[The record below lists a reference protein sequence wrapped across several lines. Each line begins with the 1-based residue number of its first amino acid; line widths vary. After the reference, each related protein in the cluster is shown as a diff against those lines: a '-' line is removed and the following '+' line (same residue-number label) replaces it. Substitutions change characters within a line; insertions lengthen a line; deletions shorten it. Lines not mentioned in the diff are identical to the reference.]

1 MDEFIPVAAPSMLG
15 NEVRYVND
23 CLETTWISSIGKYI
37 DRFENE
43 FAAYCNAKHAVSCCN
58 GTVALHLALLG
69 LGIGPHDEV
78 LVPSLTYIATAN
90 AVRYCG
96 AEPVFVDSDR
106 QTWNLDPDDLRRK
119 ITPRSKAIIAVHLY
133 GRPAPMDEIM
143 SIAREHGL
151 KVVEDAAEA
160 IGATYRGRPVGS
172 IGDVA
177 AFSFFG
183 NKIITCG
190 EGGMVLT
197 NDETL
202 ADRIRQFKGQ
212 GQDPH
217 RRYWFPLIGYNYRMT
232 NIEAALGL
240 AQFEKID
247 SYLAARD
254 EIDEWY
260 RSELKN
266 QPAISLPAKQDH
278 ERSICWLFSVV
289 LNESNETQ
297 RDQVMLNLREAG
309 IDTRPFFY
317 PCHILPP
324 YTSSPG
330 ASDCANA
337 EWLGQRGLSLPTWV
351 GLTREQ
357 VHRVGTGLLS
367 AIHQPASA
375 VVL

>member
-1 MDEFIPVAAPSMLG
+1 MRKSVNEFIPVAKPAMLG
-15 NEVRYVND
+15 NEARYVND

-37 DRFENE
+37 DRFESG
-43 FAAYCNAKHAVSCCN
+43 FAAYCHATHAISCCN

-69 LGIGPHDEV
+69 LGIGPGDEV
-78 LVPSLTYIATAN
+78 LIPSLTYVATAN
-90 AVRYCG
+90 AVKYCG

-106 QTWNLDPDDLRRK
+106 QTWNLDPDDLLRK

-133 GRPAPMDEIM
+133 GKPAPMDEIM
-143 SIAREHGL
+143 SIAHEHGL

-160 IGATYRGRPVGS
+160 IGAIYRGQPVGS

-197 NDETL
+197 NDESL
-202 ADRIRQFKGQ
+202 AERIRQFKGQ
-212 GQDPH
+212 GQDPN
-217 RRYWFPLIGYNYRMT
+217 RRYWFPVVGYNYRMT

-247 SYLAARD
+247 YYLTARD
-254 EIDEWY
+254 QIDDWY
-260 RSELKN
+260 RSELRTA
-266 QPAISLPAKQDH
+266 PRISLPAGQEN
-278 ERSICWLFSVV
+278 ERRVSWLFSIV
-289 LNESNETQ
+289 LNDCDERQ
-297 RDQVMLNLREAG
+297 RDRVMLNLREAG

-317 PCHILPP
+317 PCHTLPP
-324 YTSSPG
+324 YKSSLG
-330 ASDCANA
+330 ASYCASA

-351 GLTREQ
+351 GLTRTQ
-357 VHRVGTGLLS
+357 VGRISGALIAALLE
-367 AIHQPASA
+367 AR
-375 VVL
+375 